1 MDFYDPPVTTSRL
14 LSVESDEEKHI
25 TIDPQSYASEHPL
38 AVYNGISDQV
48 HPTYV

>member
-25 TIDPQSYASEHPL
+25 TIDSQSYSSEHPL
-38 AVYNGISDQV
+38 AVLYSI
-48 HPTYV
+48 